1 MKDESKTKILI
12 VDDDQQ
18 LLRDTRGRLSRLGYI
33 VDTAEDGAT
42 ALTKINTNDPDL
54 VILDISFSDAKTSQ
68 QHSIDGI
75 EVLRRLRESG
85 TLPVLMLSAT
95 SIPSVKVMALSMGA
109 DDYLTKPFDF
119 EELAAR
125 VEAILRRTRSE
136 RTDFQV
142 LTFSRLRL
150 DPGERC
156 VWKDGVPINLTTLE
170 FDILYT
176 LARRPRHVFSRERLL
191 EIAWKEASYSI
202 SKAVDVHIGH
212 IRHKIEDDPE
222 RPAFLVTVRGI
233 GYKFEDA
240 PAAPEDAP

>member
-1 MKDESKTKILI
+1 MKGESKSKILI

-18 LLRDTRGRLSRLGYI
+18 LLRDVGGGLRKLGYI

-42 ALTKINTNDPDL
+42 ALTKANSKDPDI
-54 VILDISFSDAKTSQ
+54 VVLDISFSDAKTSPR
-68 QHSIDGI
+68 HSVDGI

-85 TLPVLMLSAT
+85 SIPVLMLSAT

-136 RTDFQV
+136 QAGGEV

-150 DPGERC
+150 DPGERR
-156 VWKDGVPINLTTLE
+156 VWKDGVPIDLTSLE

-176 LARRPRHVFSRERLL
+176 LARRPRHVFSREWLL
-191 EIAWKEASYSI
+191 RAAWKEVNYSTP
-202 SKAVDVHIGH
+202 KTVDVHIGH

-222 RPAFLVTVRGI
+222 HPALLVTVRGI
-233 GYKFEDA
+233 GYKFEDT
-240 PAAPEDAP
+240 PAAPEDTS